1 MNKTW
6 SERGFDCRAD
16 FFETPSHKQEGSHIS
31 VFGCVKKNKKKPLVF
46 HLKTVHAGTGVS
58 RQYSTPS
65 ERLRNKNTPPHP
77 SFNSASLFLRGAA
90 ERRLNKWQASSGCTH
105 ASRLSRGGSRLC
117 RSVIL
122 CSCFRWETQFFFFKG
137 YQELFSSIAV
147 ELNLPHLGDQ
157 TLLSLPL
164 LCTEHYPL
172 WRRGAKSN
180 AEISF
185 LVHVNIVWQSSSAVH
200 LW

>member
-1 MNKTW
+1 MT
-6 SERGFDCRAD
+6 GFQWMHARVSTVARR
-16 FFETPSHKQEGSHIS
+16 FSSL
-31 VFGCVKKNKKKPLVF
+31 PLRESLF
-46 HLKTVHAGTGVS
+46 MFS
-58 RQYSTPS
+58 
-65 ERLRNKNTPPHP
+65 LRNP
-77 SFNSASLFLRGAA
+77 
-90 ERRLNKWQASSGCTH
+90 
-105 ASRLSRGGSRLC
+105 
-117 RSVIL
+117 
-122 CSCFRWETQFFFFKG
+122 FFFFKG

-185 LVHVNIVWQSSSAVH
+185 PVHVNIV
-200 LW
+200 